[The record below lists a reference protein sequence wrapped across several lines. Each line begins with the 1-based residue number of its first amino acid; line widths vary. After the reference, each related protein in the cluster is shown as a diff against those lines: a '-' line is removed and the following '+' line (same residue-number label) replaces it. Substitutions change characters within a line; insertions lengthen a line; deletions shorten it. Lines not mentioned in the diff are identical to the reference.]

1 MIQIVDLRSD
11 RLQIQMQRLSPSMLR
26 SLNIL
31 QLPTTELHQLI
42 AAEIQRNPLLDITTN
57 DTLLPVFSLGSNA
70 NVKGTSMDARA
81 CAPSTNEEE
90 GSSNFLENI
99 SAEYPPEDYLLA
111 QVPDLDEDVK
121 SALVTLVN
129 SLDERGFLPE
139 DVARQF
145 EISPVD
151 SDKNSDP
158 LPDGVHKN
166 VFEKAYVILR
176 SLSPKGIG
184 ARNLRDCLQL
194 QILKNTPLHD
204 LITHHFDDL
213 ECRRFVKLQRK
224 LGKTSAELRALLA
237 PLKLLN
243 FAPLK
248 TITPHANPFIV
259 PEIIFQKVD
268 GEWTFA
274 VNGIPEIRMSDL
286 YKELL
291 IRPLKGIDRKFFTEN
306 KQHAQFLIKS
316 LQQRQN
322 TLQKIAQYILK
333 FQSDFL
339 ENGADCLHPQ
349 NQKQVAEFLG
359 IHPAT
364 LSRAI
369 QNKYAQIPRRIIPL
383 NFFFSHGNHG
393 SLVAQNALKETI
405 KNIIEN
411 ENKNLPLS
419 DEKIA
424 QILQKKGIWIMRRT
438 VAKYRALLALPP
450 ANVRRYL
457 SP

>member
-1 MIQIVDLRSD
+1 
-11 RLQIQMQRLSPSMLR
+11 MLR
-26 SLNIL
+26 SLNVL
-31 QLPTTELHQLI
+31 QLPTAELHQLI
-42 AAEIQRNPLLDITTN
+42 AAEIQRNPLLDITAN
-57 DTLLPVFSLGSNA
+57 DTLCPVSSPGNNA
-70 NVKGTSMDARA
+70 NINIGARA
-81 CAPSTNEEE
+81 CSTNKEE
-90 GSSNFLENI
+90 GNPNFLENI
-99 SAEYPPEDYLLA
+99 SAEYSPEDYLLA
-111 QVPDLDEDVK
+111 QVPDLKKDVK
-121 SALVTLVN
+121 SALITLIN

-139 DVARQF
+139 DVAQQL
-145 EISPVD
+145 ED
-151 SDKNSDP
+151 SNENPNP
-158 LPDGVHKN
+158 LPDGAQKN
-166 VFEKAYVILR
+166 AFGKAYVILR

-184 ARNLRDCLQL
+184 ARNLQDCLQL

-204 LITHHFDDL
+204 LITYHFDDL

-224 LGKTSAELRALLA
+224 LGKTSTELRALLA

-248 TITPHANPFIV
+248 TITPHTTPPIA
-259 PEIIFQKVD
+259 PEITFQKVD
-268 GEWTFA
+268 KEWTFTI
-274 VNGIPEIRMSDL
+274 NGIPEIRMSDL

-291 IRPLKGIDRKFFTEN
+291 IRPLKGTDRKFFTQN
-306 KQHAQFLIKS
+306 KQYAQFLIKS

-339 ENGADCLHPQ
+339 ENGADYLRPQ
-349 NQKQVAEFLG
+349 NQKQVAEFLR

-369 QNKYAQIPRRIIPL
+369 QNKYAKIPRRIVPL

-393 SLVAQNALKETI
+393 SLIAQNTLKETL
-405 KNIIEN
+405 KNIIGN
-411 ENKNLPLS
+411 ESKNSPLS

-424 QILQKKGIWIMRRT
+424 QTLQKKGIWIMRRT
-438 VAKYRALLALPP
+438 VTKYRTLLAIPP

-457 SP
+457 SK